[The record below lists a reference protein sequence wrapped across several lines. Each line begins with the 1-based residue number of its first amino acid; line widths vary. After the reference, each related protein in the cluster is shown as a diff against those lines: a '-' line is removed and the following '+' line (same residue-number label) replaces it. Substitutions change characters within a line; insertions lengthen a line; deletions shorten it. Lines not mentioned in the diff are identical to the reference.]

1 MSFIT
6 ADIVESQK
14 GQAFLTNG
22 YPSRPNRILEYLAGP
37 CDGGNATVSSGTYK
51 FPLVTAALGGTTA
64 YQLITGSNIYYC
76 PPPGTKKVTYKY
88 TFSSYSVTTHD
99 INDYKFFIGA
109 DEVIKARHNRSGQYL
124 ENRYEFNWDI
134 IIGEGNDPTTGRMLT
149 WTTPKMLC
157 MMFRIYGTSNYSN
170 IHGTR
175 YWDGA
180 GGNQFNIPTLSI
192 IATT

>member
-1 MSFIT
+1 
-6 ADIVESQK
+6 
-14 GQAFLTNG
+14 
-22 YPSRPNRILEYLAGP
+22 
-37 CDGGNATVSSGTYK
+37 
-51 FPLVTAALGGTTA
+51 
-64 YQLITGSNIYYC
+64 
-76 PPPGTKKVTYKY
+76 VTYKY

-109 DEVIKARHNRSGQYL
+109 DEVIEARHNRSGQYL

-149 WTTPKMLC
+149 WTTAKLLYMT
-157 MMFRIYGTSNYSN
+157 FRIYGASNFSN

-175 YWDGA
+175 YWDGTT
-180 GGNQFNIPTLSI
+180 GNQFNIPTLSI